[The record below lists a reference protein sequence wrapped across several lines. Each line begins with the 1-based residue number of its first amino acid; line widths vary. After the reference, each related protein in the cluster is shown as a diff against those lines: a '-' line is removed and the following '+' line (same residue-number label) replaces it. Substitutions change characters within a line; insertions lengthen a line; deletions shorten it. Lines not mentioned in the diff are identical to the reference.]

1 MVTNSGIFS
10 TSTSITY
17 LFKNFLSITR
27 IFKAYLSKSQH
38 KLKPFVW
45 SVNLYSLD
53 IVLKLLIVLFVLMM
67 KYVPFLPKG
76 GGIFSTPTKHII
88 FVQMQWWN
96 LFHPYKTHHLSSMVE
111 FFHPY
116 KTHHFSSNKM
126 VEFFHPYTTHHIS
139 SKIMVEFFHP
149 Y

>member
-45 SVNLYSLD
+45 SVNLYSSD

-76 GGIFSTPTKHII
+76 GGIFSTSFKTGRFRSKTKDAYGQVLQIANQC
-88 FVQMQWWN
+88 VLKLM
-96 LFHPYKTHHLSSMVE
+96 
-111 FFHPY
+111 
-116 KTHHFSSNKM
+116 
-126 VEFFHPYTTHHIS
+126 
-139 SKIMVEFFHP
+139 
-149 Y
+149 